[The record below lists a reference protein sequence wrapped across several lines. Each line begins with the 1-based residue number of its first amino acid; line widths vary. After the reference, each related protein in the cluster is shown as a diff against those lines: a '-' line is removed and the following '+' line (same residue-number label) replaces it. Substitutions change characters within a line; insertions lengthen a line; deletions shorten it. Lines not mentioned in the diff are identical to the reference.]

1 MIYVSCFTVE
11 RVKRQLHIVFP
22 FVKVLSKF
30 ERLVHWFSS
39 CIRSYFDKKK
49 KKKKKLYE
57 ILDQN
62 VLVNIL
68 RVRLLQV
75 ICFWSLV
82 NFVFMYKYILAH
94 FQEFQEQQ
102 NNLMSNEYLRY
113 FFL

>member
-1 MIYVSCFTVE
+1 MIYVSCFIVE
-11 RVKRQLHIVFP
+11 LVKRQLHIVFP

-39 CIRSYFDKKK
+39 CIRSYFDQK
-49 KKKKKLYE
+49 KKKKKLYQ

-62 VLVNIL
+62 ALVNIL

-75 ICFWSLV
+75 ICFCCLV

-94 FQEFQEQQ
+94 FQEFQQQ
-102 NNLMSNEYLRY
+102 QK
-113 FFL
+113 